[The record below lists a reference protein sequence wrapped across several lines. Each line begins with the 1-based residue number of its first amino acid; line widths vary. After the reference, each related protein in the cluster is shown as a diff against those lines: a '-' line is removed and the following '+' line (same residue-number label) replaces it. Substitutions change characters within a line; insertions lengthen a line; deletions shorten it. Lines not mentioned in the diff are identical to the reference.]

1 MKLSLYS
8 QILNKKHLKLGTQFW
23 YLASSMNGPWLNR
36 LPLPVHKHFSLTVS
50 EDIAVC
56 VCVCVCV
63 WCGHAR
69 VLSHFS
75 HIQLFVTL
83 WTIVRQAPLSM
94 GFSRQEYWSELPFP
108 PPGDLPDPGT
118 EPTFF
123 MSAYVGR
130 WVITSATWKA
140 PRIQQYISYIISST
154 VLDHRVTQIV
164 GWAKQQF
171 GYGS

>member
-63 WCGHAR
+63 VWACACAQS
-69 VLSHFS
+69 LQPYSILCDPMDYS
-75 HIQLFVTL
+75 
-83 WTIVRQAPLSM
+83 
-94 GFSRQEYWSELPFP
+94 
-108 PPGDLPDPGT
+108 PPGSSVHGILQARILKWVAISSSRGSSRPRDWT
-118 EPTFF
+118 HVF
-123 MSAYVGR
+123 YVCLRGR

-154 VLDHRVTQIV
+154 GLDHRVTHIV
-164 GWAKQQF
+164 GGVKQQF

>member
-75 HIQLFVTL
+75 HIQFFVTL

-108 PPGDLPDPGT
+108 PPGDLPDPGI

-123 MSAYVGR
+123 MSAYVAGGLSP
-130 WVITSATWKA
+130 VPPEK
-140 PRIQQYISYIISST
+140 PQGYSSIYPT
-154 VLDHRVTQIV
+154 LSPLL
-164 GWAKQQF
+164 G
-171 GYGS
+171 